1 MDEFIQVGRH
11 SLNSVYLV
19 GVKISEAKE
28 TFKHIDERVVK
39 IAWEKANPKK
49 AKK

>member
-11 SLNSVYLV
+11 SLNAVYLV

-28 TFKHIDERVVK
+28 TFKHINERVVK
-39 IAWEKANPKK
+39 LAWEKANPKK